1 MAVILGAQGYG
12 ETTVSAIKLGSTT
25 IAKIYL
31 GDDVVYD
38 TSSSGEGSSGG
49 GSSSYAISLWS
60 DGSSTYQEYAEIQLG
75 TLPSGGNGYKV
86 EMTGT
91 DNNSYSFTGV
101 VVAVLTPTNNTK
113 YYPNTQSNL
122 TNNPSDDG
130 PQNKNMAVSFNTAT
144 ASMVTYMKVYAHND
158 NGATNVTVKVTA
170 INSSYASVSSVSNT
184 LTGIEIDVD
193 G

>member
-38 TSSSGEGSSGG
+38 TSSSGG
-49 GSSSYAISLWS
+49 GSSSYAISLVS

-75 TLPSGGNGYKV
+75 LLPSGGTGYKV

-91 DNNSYSFTGV
+91 DTNSYSFTGV

-184 LTGIEIDVD
+184 LTGIEIDED